1 MLSHRNWETV
11 YRNILS
17 VRPLDSSDVVVLM
30 GPLSHAAGTY
40 VVPLLLAGATILLP
54 HTTDPDSL
62 AALFREHRPSVL
74 QCVPTLLTR
83 LVACEPFREIAG
95 TSLRLIIYGGE
106 SIPFST
112 PAAAPDA
119 FGPILAP
126 NFGLP
131 EAMMTCTPR
140 PPPRHDGRG
149 GRAGR

>member
-74 QCVPTLLTR
+74 QCVPTLLTQP
-83 LVACEPFREIAG
+83 VACQPFRQIAG
-95 TSLRLIIYGGE
+95 TPLRLRLYGAQ
-106 SIPFST
+106 SLPFAT
-112 PAAAPDA
+112 APAGTD
-119 FGPILAP
+119 
-126 NFGLP
+126 
-131 EAMMTCTPR
+131 
-140 PPPRHDGRG
+140 
-149 GRAGR
+149 